1 MSPFGVKCSGGGAME
16 WMPAVLYQR
25 DGDRIRCTLCPL
37 GCRLGDQQVGACHVR
52 RRNGDRL
59 ETRTFA
65 TTVRHYDAVERKPL
79 YHFRPGTTALTL
91 AAPGCTFRCDY
102 CVNHRISQFGR
113 DRDVPW
119 RADPVQAAEV
129 VDAAARDGACIA
141 LSYSEPSLAI
151 ELTLALAAL
160 GRERGVDVIWKTNG
174 FLTPEAL
181 ALAGRALTAVNIDVK
196 AASDDRHREL
206 TGAPLAPV
214 LATLR
219 ELHERGVWVEVS
231 TPLIPRVSADPSDLA
246 KIAAVISSVHPGIP
260 WHLLRFTPAY
270 RRSGDLPTLPEAL
283 AAAVEAGHA
292 AGLRYVYVERALG
305 DEGRATRCPGC
316 RATVVTRDPWALREM
331 RLRDGA
337 CPQCGT
343 ILEGRW

>member
-1 MSPFGVKCSGGGAME
+1 VE
-16 WMPAVLYQR
+16 WKPAALYER
-25 DGDRIRCTLCPL
+25 HGDRLECTLCPIRCKL
-37 GCRLGDQQVGACHVR
+37 ADGQVGACHVR
-52 RRNGDRL
+52 RRTGDRL

-79 YHFRPGTTALTL
+79 YHYKPGTTALTL

-113 DRDVPW
+113 DTNVPW
-119 RADPVQAAEV
+119 RAEPANPAEIVELAASS
-129 VDAAARDGACIA
+129 GASIA
-141 LSYSEPSLAI
+141 LSYSEPSLAM

-160 GRERGVDVIWKTNG
+160 GRGRGVGIIWKTNG

-181 ALAGRALTAVNIDVK
+181 ALAAGSLAAVNVDIK
-196 AASDDRHREL
+196 AADDDRHRRL

-219 ELHERGVWVEVS
+219 ALYEQGVWVEVC
-231 TPLIPRVSADPSDLA
+231 TPLIPGVSADPPDLA
-246 KIAAVISSVHPGIP
+246 RIAAQIATVDPGIP

-270 RRSGDLPTLPEAL
+270 RRSGDLPTLPDAL
-283 AAAVEAGHA
+283 ATAVQIGRD

-305 DEGRATRCPGC
+305 SQGRATHCPAC
-316 RATVVTRDPWALREM
+316 RNTVITRDLWALGQL

-337 CPQCGT
+337 CDSCGT
-343 ILEGRW
+343 RLEGRW